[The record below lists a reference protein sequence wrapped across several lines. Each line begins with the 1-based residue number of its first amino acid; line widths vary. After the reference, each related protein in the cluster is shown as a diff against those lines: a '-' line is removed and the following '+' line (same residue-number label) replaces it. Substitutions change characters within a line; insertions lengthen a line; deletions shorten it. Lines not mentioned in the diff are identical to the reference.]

1 MTRFKDK
8 ICVVTGAAKGIG
20 EATARRLAAEGGAVM
35 VLDLKFGEAE
45 RAAEYIT
52 EHLLQSGGIA
62 EAYACDV
69 SDEEAVRRVFAEIE
83 QHHGRVDVLVN
94 NAGTGGPS
102 GPIESVPLDEWHAL
116 LAVNLD
122 GVFLCTR
129 VALIGASGSGKSTL
143 LRHVSGL
150 MAGDA
155 GSGSIVNVSSI
166 YGLVGSADAAAYHAS
181 KGAVRLFTKA
191 TALQVAKAGIRVNSV
206 HPGFIDTPLV
216 QDYAARSGHHDELLQ
231 GLAAL
236 HPVGRLGRAEEVA
249 AVIAFLASDDA
260 SFMTGSEVVVDG
272 GYTAQ

>member
-8 ICVVTGAAKGIG
+8 VCVVTGGAKGIG
-20 EATARRLAAEGGAVM
+20 EATAHRLAAEGGAVM
-35 VLDLKFGEAE
+35 ILDLKYEEAQ
-45 RAAEYIT
+45 ATAD
-52 EHLLQSGGIA
+52 HLMGAGGFA

-69 SDEEAVRRVFAEIE
+69 SDEAAVQDVFAQIE
-83 QHHGRVDVLVN
+83 EHHGRIDVLVN

-102 GPIESVPLDEWHAL
+102 GPVEEIALVDWRAL

-129 VALIGASGSGKSTL
+129 EALRRMKVTGSG
-143 LRHVSGL
+143 
-150 MAGDA
+150 A
-155 GSGSIVNVSSI
+155 IVNISSI
-166 YGLVGSADAAAYHAS
+166 YGLVGSADSAAYHAS
-181 KGAVRLFTKA
+181 KGAVRLLTKA
-191 TALQVAKAGIRVNSV
+191 TALQVATLGIRVNSV

-216 QDYAARSGHHDELLQ
+216 QDYAARSGQHDQLLA

-236 HPVGRLGRAEEVA
+236 HPVGRLGRSEEVA

>member
-1 MTRFKDK
+1 MTRFNDK
-8 ICVVTGAAKGIG
+8 VCVVTGGAKGIG

-35 VLDLKFGEAE
+35 LLDLKRSETQAAADRITAAGGYAE
-45 RAAEYIT
+45 GYV
-52 EHLLQSGGIA
+52 
-62 EAYACDV
+62 CDV
-69 SDEEAVRRVFAEIE
+69 ADEAAVQDVFAQIE
-83 QHHGRVDVLVN
+83 AHHGRVDVLVN

-102 GPIESVPLDEWHAL
+102 GLIEAIPLASWRAL

-129 VALIGASGSGKSTL
+129 EAL
-143 LRHVSGL
+143 RL
-150 MAGDA
+150 MKATG
-155 GSGSIVNVSSI
+155 GGSIVNVSSI

-181 KGAVRLFTKA
+181 KGAVRLLTKA
-191 TALQVAKAGIRVNSV
+191 TALQVATANIRVNSV

-216 QDYAARSGHHDELLQ
+216 RDYADRSGQRDQVLA

-236 HPVGRLGRAEEVA
+236 HPIGRIGRADEVA

-260 SFMTGSEVVVDG
+260 SFMTGSDVVVDG

>member
-8 ICVVTGAAKGIG
+8 VCVVTGGAKGIG

-35 VLDLKFGEAE
+35 LLDLKLGEAQATAD
-45 RAAEYIT
+45 RIVAD
-52 EHLLQSGGIA
+52 GGFA

-69 SDEEAVRRVFAEIE
+69 GDEAAVRDVFAQIE

-94 NAGTGGPS
+94 NAGTGGPG
-102 GPIESVPLDEWHAL
+102 GPIEDMALAEWRAL

-129 VALIGASGSGKSTL
+129 EAL
-143 LRHVSGL
+143 RL
-150 MAGDA
+150 MKAT
-155 GSGSIVNVSSI
+155 GSGSIVNISSI
-166 YGLVGSADAAAYHAS
+166 YGLVGSADSAAYHAS
-181 KGAVRLFTKA
+181 KGAVRLLTKA

-216 QDYAARSGHHDELLQ
+216 QDYATRSGQHDQLLA

-236 HPVGRLGRAEEVA
+236 HPVGRLGRADEVA
-249 AVIAFLASDDA
+249 AVIAFVASDDA

>member
-129 VALIGASGSGKSTL
+129 EALRRMKAT
-143 LRHVSGL
+143 
-150 MAGDA
+150 